1 MAINH
6 IHDAIGNLPRPI
18 LTLPA
23 SQNLQATNSKVSS
36 AESINASKIAQ
47 NTVFDVP
54 IEQAVEKIQETV
66 NNMAQN
72 LRFSIDED
80 TGKTVVKVMDAQTQ
94 EVIRQIPSQEA
105 ISIARTLDKLQGLL
119 LNDEA

>member
-6 IHDAIGNLPRPI
+6 INDTAGNFPQPL
-18 LTLPA
+18 LTLPV
-23 SQNLQATNSKVSS
+23 SQNLQTNSSKAASS
-36 AESINASKIAQ
+36 DSINPASIEQ
-47 NTVFDVP
+47 NPKSDIH

-94 EVIRQIPSQEA
+94 EVIRQFPSQEA
-105 ISIARTLDKLQGLL
+105 ISIARTLDKIQGLL
-119 LNDEA
+119 FDDEA